1 MPKRSSTCRTSPSQS
16 TDARRLSIKFPNI
29 AEVSKIDKVEDSL
42 DGPSKLTM
50 IYDNLPKDEA
60 HGWKCIAIGPDDK
73 LHVPIGQPCMT
84 MRTVG
89 SGG

>member
-1 MPKRSSTCRTSPSQS
+1 
-16 TDARRLSIKFPNI
+16 
-29 AEVSKIDKVEDSL
+29 
-42 DGPSKLTM
+42 M